1 MAGYWDTSC
10 VIKLYCRESDSDTF
24 LDKVASAGEPLKS
37 SSLVEA
43 ELFFALQQKWLRQ
56 ETSGATPEDLFGKFL
71 SDVRL
76 GRIHLLPV
84 GADVI
89 EESREVARL
98 CLAAQPVRLL
108 RTLDGLHLATA
119 RLLSCDRV
127 VTTDDRMKAA
137 ATLLGL

>member
-1 MAGYWDTSC
+1 MADYWDTSC

-24 LDKVASAGEPLKS
+24 LDKIAAAGEPVKS

-43 ELFFALQQKWLRQ
+43 ELFFAFQQKWLRQ
-56 ETSGATPEDLFGKFL
+56 ETSGVTPESLFERFL
-71 SDVRL
+71 SDVQL
-76 GRIHLLPV
+76 GRIQLFPL

-89 EESREVARL
+89 EESRTVAHL
-98 CLAAQPVRLL
+98 CFTAMPVRPL

-119 RLLSCDRV
+119 RLLACNRV
-127 VTTDDRMKAA
+127 ITTDDRMKAA